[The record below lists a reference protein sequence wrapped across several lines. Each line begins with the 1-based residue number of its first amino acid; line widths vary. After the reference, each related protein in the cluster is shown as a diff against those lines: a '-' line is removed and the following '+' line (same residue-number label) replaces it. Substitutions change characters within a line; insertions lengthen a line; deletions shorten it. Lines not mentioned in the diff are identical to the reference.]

1 MESGGKNMPELR
13 YNHVGVPTTTPRE
26 GEGYME
32 EIKMYAQGFYES
44 PYGVEWMRFEP
55 GCPLPELV
63 QTVPHVAFVV
73 DDLEAAIAGKEVI
86 IEPNSPFEGLTVA
99 FIVDNGAPIE
109 FMQFDGPES
118 EIWPN
123 NCKYRIT

>member
-1 MESGGKNMPELR
+1 MPEFR

-26 GEGYME
+26 GENYLE
-32 EIKMYAQGFYES
+32 EFKMYASGFYES
-44 PYGVEWMRFEP
+44 PYGVEWLRFEP

-73 DDLEAAIAGKEVI
+73 DDLEAAIAGKEII
-86 IEPNSPFEGLTVA
+86 IEPNSPIEGLTVS

-109 FMQFDGPES
+109 FMQFDKPES
-118 EIWPN
+118 EIWPH
-123 NCKYRIT
+123 NCKFRMT